1 MNLKSLK
8 LKGVYS
14 NPIWA
19 VIAAFGTYF
28 CMYGFRKP
36 YTAADYEGYLL
47 WGIGYKTVLVSSQII
62 GYALSKFIGIKVI
75 SELNSENRTKILIGF
90 ILFAQ
95 LMLICFGLVPPS
107 FGIIFLFL
115 NGLPLGMVYGIV
127 QSYLEGRKMTE
138 ALIAGLCISFI
149 LADGFTKTVGSYLL
163 EKGLS
168 PFWMPGIAGFLFI
181 FPTFIFIWMLT
192 KIPPPS
198 LEDEVHRVK
207 RNPMTS
213 QERKLMLKNFGL
225 GVFFIGFAFL
235 LITLLRSFR
244 ADFALEIWKGLNY
257 KGIPSIFIYSE
268 LWIALGI
275 ILSHALIVLIKS
287 NKTAFFFS
295 LILCVLGFG
304 LILLALFGYWKGI
317 NGFWFMVLS
326 GLGIYI
332 PYVTIHTTVFE
343 RFIATFKQSGN
354 IGFFMYLV
362 DSMGYF
368 GYIILLFSRELI
380 PKTSVILYY
389 NYCLLLF
396 AVVAIVFLIMS
407 IIYFY
412 KKLINSSSKV
422 IL

>member
-1 MNLKSLK
+1 MNLKSFK
-8 LKGVYS
+8 IEAIYR

-19 VIAAFGTYF
+19 IVAAFGTYF

-36 YTAADYEGYLL
+36 YTAADYEGYFL

-75 SELNSENRTKILIGF
+75 SELGTQNRTKILIGF

-95 LMLICFGLVPPS
+95 LMLIFFGLVPPE

-149 LADGFTKTVGSYLL
+149 LADGFTKTVGSSLL
-163 EKGLS
+163 QEGIS

-192 KIPPPS
+192 KIPPPTT
-198 LEDEVHRVK
+198 EDEAHRVK
-207 RNPMTS
+207 RKPLS
-213 QERKLMLKNFGL
+213 SKERMLMLKQYGL
-225 GVFFIGFAFL
+225 GIFFIGIAFL

-244 ADFALEIWKGLNY
+244 ADFALEIWKGLHY
-257 KGIPSIFIYSE
+257 EGIPSIFIYSE

-275 ILSHALIVLIKS
+275 IISHALIVLIKS
-287 NKTAFFFS
+287 NRKAFFFS
-295 LILCVLGFG
+295 LILCNLGFG
-304 LILLALFGYWKGI
+304 LILLALFSEWKGMD
-317 NGFWFMVLS
+317 GFWFMVLS

-343 RFIATFKQSGN
+343 RFIATFRQEGN

-368 GYIILLFSRELI
+368 GYVFLLFSKELI
-380 PKTSVILYY
+380 PKTSVIIYFK
-389 NYCLLLF
+389 YCLILF
-396 AVVAIVFLIMS
+396 SIFAIIFLIIS
-407 IIYFY
+407 IVYFR
-412 KKLINSSSKV
+412 KKLINSSPEV
-422 IL
+422 II